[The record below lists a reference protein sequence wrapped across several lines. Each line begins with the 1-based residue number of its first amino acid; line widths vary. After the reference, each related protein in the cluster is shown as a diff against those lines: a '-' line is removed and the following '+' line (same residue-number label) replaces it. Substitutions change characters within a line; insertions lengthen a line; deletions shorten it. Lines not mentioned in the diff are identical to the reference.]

1 MRGIMEDLTGSR
13 VGPYE
18 IASFVGA
25 GGMGDVYLAR
35 DTKLDRKVAL
45 KVLPTFFAR
54 NTDRVARFEREAR
67 TLAALNHPNIATIY
81 GVEETGGRA
90 ALVME
95 FADGPTL
102 ADRLATGR
110 IPADEVVHIAS
121 QIAAALEAAHEQGII
136 HRDLK
141 PSNIKLRPD
150 GTVKVLDFGL
160 AKVAA
165 PDRADAGPAVST
177 AGRTQLGFAV
187 GTPAYMSPEQAR
199 GLAVDKRTD
208 IWAFGCVLFE
218 MLTGR
223 PPFKGEDVSALFAAI
238 LSHEPDWQLL
248 PHETALAN
256 HIVRRCLEKDPKR
269 RLRDIGEARL
279 ALDDAIVP
287 LSSST
292 HSPVPRRSA
301 VAVALG
307 VMAGAAVVIA
317 ALFYW
322 RGYDS
327 IRQHILRYEIQPPD
341 NEAVFT
347 FAISADGQQVAITT
361 HRSGS
366 LGQNRRIWIRRL
378 DALYAQPIEGTEDA
392 YGVFWSPDG
401 RSIAFFAGA
410 LSSGEL
416 KRVDLAGGPPLKV
429 CDAPGIAS
437 GSWGAGGTILF
448 TGLDGILYAVNA
460 SGGSPHPM
468 TTLDGSRQ
476 EIAHRYPHFLPD
488 GRRFLYTAI
497 GATGERSAIYAGSL
511 DGAPAKRLLTSN
523 TSATYTQAA
532 NGQEYVL
539 FMRGQTLLA
548 QRFDAADLSVDGEPF
563 SVAESVATPTDTRYP
578 TVWPQFSSSANGVL
592 TYQGTGNASKEL
604 VWVDRSGRR
613 LSTVGEPADYSN
625 LALSPNE
632 ELLAISRMDPQA
644 RTRDIW
650 IFELA
655 RNVARRVT
663 FHGADDTNPV
673 WAPDNRRIAFSST
686 RSGPRAVYV
695 KDTSS
700 TLEEQLLARFNEQ
713 TTTMDWSADGR
724 FVLVGD
730 YLIDVGDGRPRIR
743 LAGVDNP
750 TLSRDGKWMAYHSS
764 ETGRSEVFVQ
774 SLSAITAGQSSRKW
788 QVSTSGGSD
797 PEWRRDTRELYFLNP
812 DKQLIAV
819 SVEEQRSELQIRS
832 AKVLFRA
839 DLEEASRRAHYQPAA
854 NGQRFLLVQP
864 VGGVLSPPITVV
876 VNWPAD
882 RVP

>member
-1 MRGIMEDLTGSR
+1 MRGIMEDLTGRR

-35 DTKLDRKVAL
+35 DTKLDRKVAI
-45 KVLPTFFAR
+45 KVLPTLFAR

-102 ADRLATGR
+102 ADRLLTGR

-121 QIAAALEAAHEQGII
+121 QIAAALEAAHEHGII

-160 AKVAA
+160 AKVTA
-165 PDRADAGPAVST
+165 PDRAEAGPAASA
-177 AGRTQLGFAV
+177 AGRTQLGLAV

-199 GLAVDKRTD
+199 GLPVDKRTD

-223 PPFKGEDVSALFAAI
+223 PAFKGEDVSTLFGAI
-238 LSHEPDWQLL
+238 LSQEPDWQML
-248 PHETALAN
+248 PRETAVAN
-256 HIVRRCLEKDPKR
+256 HVVRRCLEKDPKR

-279 ALDDAIVP
+279 ALDEAIVP
-287 LSSST
+287 FSSST
-292 HSPVPRRSA
+292 HTHVPRRFA
-301 VAVALG
+301 VAAAIGLMVA
-307 VMAGAAVVIA
+307 AAIVVA

-322 RGYDS
+322 RGDDP
-327 IRQHILRYEIQPPD
+327 IRQHTLRYEIQPPA
-341 NEAVFT
+341 NESVFT
-347 FAISADGQQVAITT
+347 FAISADGQQLAITT
-361 HRSGS
+361 HRSQS
-366 LGQNRRIWIRRL
+366 LAQNRRIWIRRL
-378 DALYAQPIEGTEDA
+378 DALHAQPIEGTEGA

-401 RSIAFFAGA
+401 RSIAFFAGEQT
-410 LSSGEL
+410 SGEL

-429 CDAPGIAS
+429 CEAPGIAS

-448 TGLDGILYAVNA
+448 TGLDGALYAVDA
-460 SGGSPHPM
+460 SGGSPHPI
-468 TTLDGSRQ
+468 TTLDPSRQ

-488 GRRFLYTAI
+488 GRHFLYTAI
-497 GATGERSAIYAGSL
+497 NATGERSAIHAGSL
-511 DGAPAKRLLTSN
+511 EGAPPQQLLTSA
-523 TSATYTQAA
+523 TSAAYTQEA
-532 NGQEYVL
+532 NGQEYLL

-548 QRFDAADLSVDGEPF
+548 QRFDTAALRVEGDPF
-563 SVAESVATPTDTRYP
+563 SVAANVAAPTDTRYP
-578 TVWPQFSSSANGVL
+578 TVWPQFASSANGVL
-592 TYQGTGNASKEL
+592 TYQDTGTASKEL
-604 VWVDRSGRR
+604 VWFDRSGRR
-613 LSTVGEPADYSN
+613 LSTVGEAADYSN

-632 ELLAISRMDPQA
+632 ELLAISRMDPQV

-650 IFELA
+650 VFELA
-655 RNVARRVT
+655 RNVATRVT

-686 RSGPRAVYV
+686 RNGPRAVYV
-695 KDTSS
+695 KDASS

-713 TTTMDWSADGR
+713 TSTMDWSADGR
-724 FVLVGD
+724 FVLVGN
-730 YLIDVGDGRPRIR
+730 YLIDVDDVRRRIP
-743 LAGVDNP
+743 LAGVNNP
-750 TLSRDGKWMAYHSS
+750 ILSPDGKWMAYNSS
-764 ETGRSEVFVQ
+764 ETGRNEVFVQ

-797 PEWRRDTRELYFLNP
+797 PEWRRDTGELYFLSP
-812 DKQLIAV
+812 DKQLTAV
-819 SVEEQRSELQIRS
+819 SVEEKRSELQFGS
-832 AKVLFRA
+832 PKVLFRA
-839 DLEEASRRAHYQPAA
+839 DVEEASRRAHYQPAA

-864 VGGVLSPPITVV
+864 VGGVPSPPITVV